1 MVKSSAVGNEVKVSS
16 GSEPRQSQGVVL
28 KPKTTRLSDRKS
40 FLYNSEQRRANTGY
54 TACYASEVSAG
65 TSYEAGVWVRSAFQ

>member
-1 MVKSSAVGNEVKVSS
+1 MNKSSAVGNGEKVSS

-40 FLYNSEQRRANTGY
+40 FLYDSEQSRAHRRYA
-54 TACYASEVSAG
+54 ACYISKVSAG
-65 TSYEAGVWVRSAFQ
+65 ISYETGVWARSVFQ